1 MFSPRSLALSGTLSF
16 TFLLAAACGG
26 SDDPT
31 PGADAGDLGDGGGDN
46 SPLTVT
52 STDPAAGGTDVALN
66 VRIAATF
73 SAEMDPA
80 TLTATSFTLVQ
91 GTTPVAGTVAYDGTT
106 ATFTPSAPLAANA
119 LYNVEITN
127 AAADVNG
134 HTLAA
139 AHAWTFVTGTSSA
152 SGPARVS
159 LGAAGDFVV
168 LAKSAVSTVPASVI
182 TGDIGLSPAART
194 FATGFSLVAD
204 ATNVFSTSTQ
214 VTGKIYAA
222 TDAVPTP
229 TRLTTSVHD
238 MEHAYTDAAGRP
250 TPDFTELGTGNI
262 GGKTLVPG
270 LYKWTTTVT
279 VPTDVILEGGANDVW
294 IFQTSGDVTVAA
306 AKQVTLAG
314 GAQAKNVF
322 WQVAGQVT
330 VGAGGHFEGVVL
342 AKTAITLDTGAT
354 MNGRA
359 LAQTQVVLRKAT
371 VTRPAP

>member
-1 MFSPRSLALSGTLSF
+1 
-16 TFLLAAACGG
+16 
-26 SDDPT
+26 
-31 PGADAGDLGDGGGDN
+31 
-46 SPLTVT
+46 
-52 STDPAAGGTDVALN
+52 
-66 VRIAATF
+66 
-73 SAEMDPA
+73 
-80 TLTATSFTLVQ
+80 
-91 GTTPVAGTVAYDGTT
+91 
-106 ATFTPSAPLAANA
+106 
-119 LYNVEITN
+119 
-127 AAADVNG
+127 
-134 HTLAA
+134 
-139 AHAWTFVTGTSSA
+139 
-152 SGPARVS
+152 
-159 LGAAGDFVV
+159 V
-168 LAKSAVSTVPASVI
+168 L
-182 TGDIGLSPAART
+182 TGDVGLSPAART

-214 VTGKIYAA
+214 VTGKIFAA

-229 TRLTTSVHD
+229 SRLTTSVHD

-250 TPDFTELGTGNI
+250 TPDFTELGTGNL

-279 VPTDVILEGGANDVW
+279 VPTDVTIEGGANDVW

-306 AKQVTLAG
+306 ATHVLLAG

-342 AKTAITLDTGAT
+342 AKTAITLETGAT

-359 LAQTQVVLRKAT
+359 LAQTQVVLQKAT

>member
-1 MFSPRSLALSGTLSF
+1 MFSLRSLALSGTLSSA
-16 TFLLAAACGG
+16 FLVATACGG
-26 SDDPT
+26 SDDP
-31 PGADAGDLGDGGGDN
+31 AEAADGGGVDA
-46 SPLTVT
+46 SEDTLTVT
-52 STDPAAGGTDVALN
+52 STDPPSAGTDVALN
-66 VRIAATF
+66 VRMAATF
-73 SAEMDPA
+73 SAEMEPE

-91 GTTPVAGTVAYDGTT
+91 GSTAILGTVAYDGTT
-106 ATFTPSAPLAANA
+106 ATFTPAQPLAPNTLFTAT
-119 LYNVEITN
+119 ITS
-127 AAADVNG
+127 AATAVDG

-139 AHAWTFVTGTSSA
+139 PHTWTFVTGTSTA
-152 SGPARVS
+152 RGPARVS
-159 LGAAGDFVV
+159 LGAAGDFVI

-182 TGDIGLSPAART
+182 TGDVGLSPAART

-214 VTGKIYAA
+214 VTGKIFAA

-229 TRLTTSVHD
+229 SRLTTSVHD

-250 TPDFTELGTGNI
+250 TPDFTELGTGDI

-270 LYKWTTTVT
+270 LYKWTTTVS
-279 VPTDVILEGGANDVW
+279 VPTDVTIEGGANDVW

-306 AKQVTLAG
+306 ATQVVLTG

-342 AKTAITLDTGAT
+342 AKTAITLETGAS

-359 LAQTQVVLRKAT
+359 LAQTQVVLQKAT